1 MTEDDLYN
9 FSKNF
14 DLLTR
19 KIKAS
24 MYFHYY
30 RYSKFVDNSPMGDG
44 GYPDGL
50 RCSYA
55 KRTKT
60 LGKEEE
66 EKLKEFLNEL
76 ISDAQNL
83 IHEMEGKRNVRQS

>member
-9 FSKNF
+9 FSKKF

-30 RYSKFVDNSPMGDG
+30 RYSKFVDNSPIGEG

-50 RCSYA
+50 QCVYA
-55 KRTKT
+55 RRTKNM
-60 LGKEEE
+60 GEEEE
-66 EKLKEFLNEL
+66 EKLKEFLNDL
-76 ISDAQNL
+76 ISDAQHL
-83 IHEMEGKRNVRQS
+83 ICEIDGKRNVRQD